1 MPLKPES
8 ILAPGGR
15 PMRNI
20 MFGLAAWK
28 FWRSNPSTTE
38 MLSAGQVFL
47 RDDMRDFNPRYVE
60 AWLFECDYKMQR
72 KQAEGKPVDAGLA
85 RLRDQICNVIAQKN
99 SREASPGSPNT
110 VNMDASAPS
119 IKS

>member
-15 PMRNI
+15 PMRKT
-20 MFGLAAWK
+20 MFGFAAWK
-28 FWRSNPSTTE
+28 VWRKNPSTME

-47 RDDMRDFNPRYVE
+47 REDMRDFNPRYVE
-60 AWLFECDYKMQR
+60 AWLYECDSKMQR
-72 KQAEGKPVDAGLA
+72 KQAEGKPVDAALA

-99 SREASPGSPNT
+99 TREASPGSPNT
-110 VNMDASAPS
+110 LNMDASPPR
-119 IKS
+119 

>member
-1 MPLKPES
+1 
-8 ILAPGGR
+8 
-15 PMRNI
+15 MRKL

-60 AWLFECDYKMQR
+60 AWLYECDYKMQR
-72 KQAEGKPVDAGLA
+72 KQAAGKPADAGLA

-99 SREASPGSPNT
+99 TREASPGSPNT
-110 VNMDASAPS
+110 LNMDASAPQS
-119 IKS
+119 AS

>member
-1 MPLKPES
+1 MPLTPES
-8 ILAPGGR
+8 IVAPGGR
-15 PMRNI
+15 PMRKL

-47 RDDMRDFNPRYVE
+47 REDMRNFNPRYVE
-60 AWLFECDYKMQR
+60 AWLFECDSKLQR
-72 KQAEGKPVDAGLA
+72 KQAEGKTVDASLA
-85 RLRDQICNVIAQKN
+85 RLRDQICNVIEQKN

-110 VNMDASAPS
+110 MNMDASAPQ
-119 IKS
+119 